1 MQGIIES
8 AIQIFRSNP
17 DLDEEELL
25 ERLIESGIE
34 RKMAIQLVALLPLAY
49 GREVLSD
56 TGVLFSDFYVYVNEP
71 GRGRLSALPLWA
83 EVVEFAKQDPEAAFP
98 IASRSPEI
106 RAANEGLNDGQTLNT
121 LVWGPVAFLWPL
133 EPIPGLEKCAKK
145 PGWWRQIWDGP
156 ALHSVT
162 TGQRTLARI
171 AMVIGILAG
180 LLALGVLAYYTISLL
195 REVL

>member
-8 AIQIFRSNP
+8 AAQVFRSNP
-17 DLDEEELL
+17 DLDEDELL

-34 RKMAIQLVALLPLAY
+34 RKMAIQLIALLPLAY

-56 TGVLFSDFYVYVNEP
+56 TGVLFSDFYVYLNEP
-71 GRGRLSALPLWA
+71 GRGRLTSLPLWA

-106 RAANEGLNDGQTLNT
+106 RAANEGLNDGQTLDT
-121 LVWGPVAFLWPL
+121 LVWGPAAFLWPF
-133 EPIPGLEKCAKK
+133 EPIPGLEATARK
-145 PGWWRQIWDGP
+145 PSWWRQIWDAP

-162 TGQRTLARI
+162 PGQRTLARI
-171 AMVIGILAG
+171 AMVIGVLVG
-180 LLALGVLAYYTISLL
+180 LFAACLVAYYGISLL
-195 REVL
+195 RALR